1 MCPAAIASVGA
12 DGNGGI
18 DLKAP
23 SWHRFLHA
31 LPAPVRIF
39 PDSQSILFN
48 FLRQHDRIVKCPG
61 FGVRQ
66 PELNSQFQ
74 HSSVPFE

>member
-12 DGNGGI
+12 DGNEGI

-31 LPAPVRIF
+31 LSALTLKT
-39 PDSQSILFN
+39 S
-48 FLRQHDRIVKCPG
+48 FLI
-61 FGVRQ
+61 
-66 PELNSQFQ
+66 S
-74 HSSVPFE
+74 